1 MSDQDD
7 TLLDED
13 LGDEEYDLGN
23 DEEEALLADDYE
35 IDRQNSYKGEEETD
49 DVLDLGVTDALDD
62 LDAEDDNNDNAYI
75 NVPNNCYANDQ
86 HHDNHVNYYNQNDNI
101 NYNDEN
107 THHHHHH
114 QYENNISSH
123 GGGGDYGG
131 HNNMHHVTSD
141 LREKLK
147 KTIPRDIIVGNGQG
161 MEDDDCDEARERRN
175 RFQNER
181 TVISPKMNNEIPDSL
196 ENVVTVDQPR
206 MSFRGRGGRGRGI
219 RGGGRGARFPG
230 PNMGNFNPRY
240 PVRMQFEDQNLK
252 FRAPLIETR
261 PQIFPNAPSNQMN
274 PQLIYHQDNPH
285 IIPPQFQ
292 QFNPQ
297 GVSPHPRPH
306 FNEPRP
312 QFNPNQFHPQS
323 PQAPL
328 PPQPRHQ
335 NPQMEFIPRGP
346 MQQAPPRYN
355 GPQNPQFIQNQQQRF
370 QRPPH
375 ENELSVRPMGNRLPM
390 MVHQGPLNNMPRQ
403 QMPGQRGPPP
413 PPPQQM
419 HQGPPRHPGMPVP
432 RQDGQM
438 PVFRQPIPN
447 QMPQIQHNGPPG
459 QQVFENRQQFQQ
471 ENRNIYEQ
479 RQFDNRPLPVIQFNN
494 QGQQV
499 VHHQT
504 GPSVVPAV
512 PNVPLA
518 SGHKIL
524 INPHF
529 RGNVQPPQEARP
541 TWEGSQPPSHQ
552 QQLPNE
558 QFASQSAQY
567 QGQQQASYSQQ
578 LAPQSG
584 AQASNDY
591 SKKYPQNNKNDDPYA
606 YFSDV
611 WQENKTSKPSRS
623 STPPKSYS
631 GDNNYSRDSNYRDYE
646 KYKSDGRDNYQASKD
661 QRGRD
666 RSPQSRPRDHH
677 QSQRS
682 RPPSTNNHDSYDQR
696 SRLQNS
702 SNRPPL
708 KPPQKRTP
716 EPHDR
721 SNRGSSPKRSKN
733 HRNFHEARSTTTH
746 NSNNIKKE
754 EDMDPEMRDYRKKME
769 EQKRLREKILQE
781 KENRRK
787 QAALDKQIDESK
799 NTKNTDIQQENK
811 SLGSSLKKDDVDSQN
826 QSTNRSRVRAGS
838 EDKDETGGR
847 VVKRTDKNITDDTAA
862 KKSSYT
868 DAMVRQI
875 PPGTRRV
882 IIQKTRVAT
891 SLQKPSLNNHSND
904 DSDMTNEKVTEITK
918 IVKKLPLGVQKKK
931 TIKKIANEQSDGGR
945 KILLNDSTSGNA
957 TTAHSN
963 RVVLQKPIQIKR
975 TIDNKTNIVI
985 VENISSNT
993 NETKLR
999 EMCKGIGTVESV
1011 IIGDDNESATI
1022 VFKTHSAAMVFHKK
1036 YQKKMIDQSVI
1047 NIRLVSQAGT
1057 LSQRN

>member
-1 MSDQDD
+1 MTISSIIHQHIKILSRDD

-13 LGDEEYDLGN
+13 LGDEVYDLGN

-62 LDAEDDNNDNAYI
+62 LDAEDDNNDNTYI
-75 NVPNNCYANDQ
+75 NVPNNCYTNEQ

-107 THHHHHH
+107 THHRHHQQHQHHQQQHHHH
-114 QYENNISSH
+114 QYENNMSSSH
-123 GGGGDYGG
+123 GGDYGG
-131 HNNMHHVTSD
+131 HNNMHHSTSD

-147 KTIPRDIIVGNGQG
+147 KTTPRDIIVGNGQG
-161 MEDDDCDEARERRN
+161 MEDDDCNEARERRN

-181 TVISPKMNNEIPDSL
+181 TVISSKMNNEIPDSL

-219 RGGGRGARFPG
+219 RGGGGGGGRGARFPG
-230 PNMGNFNPRY
+230 PNMGNFNPRF
-240 PVRMQFEDQNLK
+240 PGRIQFEDQNLK
-252 FRAPLIETR
+252 FRSPLIETR
-261 PQIFPNAPSNQMN
+261 PQIFPNGPPSNQMN
-274 PQLIYHQDNPH
+274 SQIIYHQENPH
-285 IIPPQFQ
+285 IIPQFQ
-292 QFNPQ
+292 QFNQQ

-306 FNEPRP
+306 FNETRP
-312 QFNPNQFHPQS
+312 QFNPNQFHPQTS
-323 PQAPL
+323 QAP
-328 PPQPRHQ
+328 QRHQ

-346 MQQAPPRYN
+346 MQPTPPRYN
-355 GPQNPQFIQNQQQRF
+355 GPQNPQFIQNQQRF

-375 ENELSVRPMGNRLPM
+375 ENDIPIRPMGNRLPI
-390 MVHQGPLNNMPRQ
+390 MVHPGSINNIPRQ
-403 QMPGQRGPPP
+403 QIPGQRAPV
-413 PPPQQM
+413 PQI
-419 HQGPPRHPGMPVP
+419 HQAHPRHPGMPIP
-432 RQDGQM
+432 RQDVQI

-459 QQVFENRQQFQQ
+459 PQVFENRQQFQQ

-494 QGQQV
+494 QGQQI

-504 GPSVVPAV
+504 SPSVVPAV
-512 PNVPLA
+512 PNIPLA

-529 RGNVQPPQEARP
+529 RGNVQPSQEARS
-541 TWEGSQPPSHQ
+541 TWESSQSSSQ
-552 QQLPNE
+552 QQKLPNE

-567 QGQQQASYSQQ
+567 QGQQQTPYNQQTASQTS
-578 LAPQSG
+578 
-584 AQASNDY
+584 SNDY

-611 WQENKTSKPSRS
+611 WQENKTAKSTRS

-631 GDNNYSRDSNYRDYE
+631 GDNNHSRSDNNYRDYE
-646 KYKSDGRDNYQASKD
+646 KYKSDGRDNYQTTKD

-677 QSQRS
+677 HPQRS
-682 RPPSTNNHDSYDQR
+682 RPPSTNSHDSYDQR
-696 SRLQNS
+696 SKLQNS

-733 HRNFHEARSTTTH
+733 HRNFHEARSTTAH
-746 NSNNIKKE
+746 NSNNIKKD

-787 QAALDKQIDESK
+787 QAALDKQIDDSK
-799 NTKNTDIQQENK
+799 TIKNTDNQQDNK
-811 SLGSSLKKDDVDSQN
+811 TLGSSDDVDSQN
-826 QSTNRSRVRAGS
+826 QLANR
-838 EDKDETGGR
+838 
-847 VVKRTDKNITDDTAA
+847 
-862 KKSSYT
+862 
-868 DAMVRQI
+868 
-875 PPGTRRV
+875 
-882 IIQKTRVAT
+882 TRVHT
-891 SLQKPSLNNHSND
+891 G
-904 DSDMTNEKVTEITK
+904 SDRTTE
-918 IVKKLPLGVQKKK
+918 V
-931 TIKKIANEQSDGGR
+931 
-945 KILLNDSTSGNA
+945 
-957 TTAHSN
+957 
-963 RVVLQKPIQIKR
+963 
-975 TIDNKTNIVI
+975 
-985 VENISSNT
+985 
-993 NETKLR
+993 
-999 EMCKGIGTVESV
+999 
-1011 IIGDDNESATI
+1011 
-1022 VFKTHSAAMVFHKK
+1022 
-1036 YQKKMIDQSVI
+1036 
-1047 NIRLVSQAGT
+1047 
-1057 LSQRN
+1057 